1 MSISFCDDCFAKL
14 SEAAKEQVADAARA
28 VANKAA
34 AARGA
39 VSPSSGSTPWS
50 DVSGAK
56 AGLPVSVEPGPAPL
70 LGQEPPR
77 KSSLRRRRWLIHPK
91 GRLRTAARSQS
102 RGCQASCEVS
112 SCLGEGWIAVGA
124 DDLEAAAGCPVDKDA
139 PQQRLRRLTGGMQT
153 FMLQCGQ
160 LLDWS
165 ELYKGESLQLVYA
178 CLLTLDPASE
188 CLRLVSVRVE
198 VASVRGCVYFLL
210 LILFFL
216 VEVQSLR
223 LHDVTVAAIFYDNA
237 CKLLSVARS
246 KRDQCPPWTQTIAD
260 TPILLD
266 ALHRNNHSWC
276 LVNLPEVDCQRPE
289 NKHLVEGA
297 NTQVCEEFNRFLA
310 DHTPSALEM
319 TRGRYHVYWWSLF
332 RAKNARLLAERD
344 KLRARF
350 RRGFMHQ
357 SPDEPLKRAR
367 QAGSKSRA

>member
-1 MSISFCDDCFAKL
+1 MLALGLGSCGSGLSQGVCVLSITDS
-14 SEAAKEQVADAARA
+14 
-28 VANKAA
+28 
-34 AARGA
+34 
-39 VSPSSGSTPWS
+39 
-50 DVSGAK
+50 
-56 AGLPVSVEPGPAPL
+56 
-70 LGQEPPR
+70 
-77 KSSLRRRRWLIHPK
+77 
-91 GRLRTAARSQS
+91 
-102 RGCQASCEVS
+102 
-112 SCLGEGWIAVGA
+112 
-124 DDLEAAAGCPVDKDA
+124 
-139 PQQRLRRLTGGMQT
+139 
-153 FMLQCGQ
+153 
-160 LLDWS
+160 
-165 ELYKGESLQLVYA
+165 
-178 CLLTLDPASE
+178 
-188 CLRLVSVRVE
+188 
-198 VASVRGCVYFLL
+198 
-210 LILFFL
+210 FFL